1 VIVIVVLMIFDLF
14 SLKLFGELIVECVP
28 QMFGQSLAAFGSEK
42 SLRTSDF
49 DLKTAFNLHFR
60 W

>member
-1 VIVIVVLMIFDLF
+1 
-14 SLKLFGELIVECVP
+14 
-28 QMFGQSLAAFGSEK
+28 LAGFGSEK